1 MAITPYL
8 LYQDAAA
15 AVDWLAKA
23 FGLRPDEVLKGP
35 DGRVGHAS
43 MTFGKSLLMFG
54 SPGPDFKGPRAIGH
68 WTANLYVDVD
78 DVETHYAR
86 AVKAGATI
94 IEQRPNQG
102 KGAALRAGFDRAL
115 VEGYDAVLTLDAD
128 GQHDPD
134 EIPRFVAAFGA
145 PGASGPRPEL
155 IIGRRDFSR
164 MPPIRRLA
172 NTLGTAAFSWAVGRH
187 VPDNQ
192 SGYRLL
198 GRRLMTATLGS
209 TETGFEFE
217 VEMIA
222 ICLRNGWTLDWVP
235 ISTIYAGEP
244 SHVRPLAHLRHFV
257 RATRAARR
265 LMREGR

>member
-23 FGLRPDEVLKGP
+23 FGLRPDEVLKGA

-94 IEQRPNQG
+94 IEEPRDTPYGARRYGAEDLEGHRWYFAQALAVPRKRPKKSQRSQ
-102 KGAALRAGFDRAL
+102 AGRKKKTKA
-115 VEGYDAVLTLDAD
+115 
-128 GQHDPD
+128 
-134 EIPRFVAAFGA
+134 R
-145 PGASGPRPEL
+145 
-155 IIGRRDFSR
+155 GRR
-164 MPPIRRLA
+164 
-172 NTLGTAAFSWAVGRH
+172 
-187 VPDNQ
+187 
-192 SGYRLL
+192 
-198 GRRLMTATLGS
+198 
-209 TETGFEFE
+209 
-217 VEMIA
+217 
-222 ICLRNGWTLDWVP
+222 
-235 ISTIYAGEP
+235 
-244 SHVRPLAHLRHFV
+244 
-257 RATRAARR
+257 RAARR
-265 LMREGR
+265 